1 MRIPRH
7 PELQGHVNAEFLAG
21 AKPTSAKKKSRPS
34 AAKRYKD
41 AVREAE
47 LAIAANKAGSKDY
60 SQLTHRAVVGLFILL
75 HTQVYGVEPEDLLEG
90 HAMDG
95 AMSSARRVV
104 DEEFAGRLD
113 CALEFVRWT
122 WLREKRQ
129 FPGRLSDW
137 RINWRWQLASRSLMT
152 DYRIA
157 MSKTTAM

>member
-21 AKPTSAKKKSRPS
+21 AKPTSKKSRPS
-34 AAKRYKD
+34 SSKRYKD
-41 AVREAE
+41 AVREAQM
-47 LAIAANKAGSKDY
+47 AIASTQAGTRDY
-60 SQLTHRAVVGLFILL
+60 SNLSYRAVVGLFVIL
-75 HTQVYGVEPEDLLEG
+75 HTQVYGVEPEDLLDG

-95 AMSSARRVV
+95 AMSSARRLV
-104 DEEFAGRLD
+104 DHEFAGRLD
-113 CALEFVRWT
+113 CALEYVRWT
-122 WLREKRQ
+122 WRREKRQ

-137 RINWRWQLASRSLMT
+137 RITWRWQLASRTLMT

>member
-21 AKPTSAKKKSRPS
+21 AKPTPKRARVSS
-34 AAKRYKD
+34 AKRYKD
-41 AVREAE
+41 AVHEALE
-47 LAIAANKAGSKDY
+47 AIKATQAGTHDY
-60 SQLTHRAVVGLFILL
+60 SALSHRAVVGLFILL
-75 HTQVYGVEPEDLLEG
+75 HSQVYGVEPEDLLDG

-95 AMSSARRVV
+95 AMSAARRMV
-104 DEEFAGRLD
+104 EEDFAGRLD

-122 WLREKRQ
+122 WKREKRQ
-129 FPGRLSDW
+129 FPGRPSDW
-137 RINWRWQLASRSLMT
+137 RITWRWQLASKSLMT